1 MRGLPSFTIFLEIH
15 LSTISS
21 RKPLTLRQP
30 RLTRSLL
37 AMASAGLPLMS
48 AAQTAPAQPQTLPAI
63 QVTADAV
70 GYKAETSNPKLTAPL
85 VDTPQTITVITREV
99 LQEQGAISL
108 MEALRNTPG
117 ITLQLGENGNTSA
130 GDTFQMRGFST
141 QSSIFVDGMRD
152 LGAVSRDVF
161 NVEQIEV
168 AKGPSGADVGRGAAS
183 GYINLA
189 TKLPSLEDATSAGAA
204 IDSGNTWR
212 VNADLNRRIGDT
224 SAFRLNVM
232 GKDGGQV
239 GRKSIEK
246 QAHGIAPS
254 LAFGL
259 GTPTRVYLYSQHV
272 RQDGKPDG
280 GFPTIGLEGYLS
292 ANPLLQSA
300 PMVDRNNYY
309 GLASDFEKSSS
320 DMVTVKIEHQL
331 NPDTTLTNTS
341 RYGKSSI
348 DRILTGINTIT
359 ANPGSTPD
367 SWTISRSRQSV
378 LQENTILG
386 NTTNLLSQ
394 FAAGGFK
401 HTVSAGLELL
411 SEEQFSP
418 TRGGLGATNPA
429 TASLYHPNPNDA
441 LVGYNPALTGAWS
454 NGKTTTVAAYAFDT
468 VKLNE
473 QWQLTAGLRGERY
486 NTVSSAVSANT
497 STTNGIPLGTLVGSR
512 LEKSDNLLSWKAG
525 VVYKPAANGSV
536 YLSYATSQTPP
547 GGANFAL
554 SATAS
559 SVSNPNMDPQKTTN
573 VELGTKW
580 DLIEKKL
587 AVTAAAYRTENTN
600 ELTVQDPVLLTYSQ
614 LGKRRVQGVELGVV
628 GQVTRAWNITAGLAR
643 MSAKIVEGS
652 ASTLAGT
659 DTRWS
664 PDLTATLW
672 TSYQWNDALTVAGGM
687 RYSSEQK
694 RNVAPNAP
702 LTTAPGIPA
711 YAVADAMLRYKVS
724 KNVALQLNVYNLG
737 DRFYVSSLNNGGSR
751 VILGANRSALLSAN
765 VLF

>member
-1 MRGLPSFTIFLEIH
+1 
-15 LSTISS
+15 S
-21 RKPLTLRQP
+21 RRQPHTLRQP
-30 RLTRSLL
+30 RLAQSLL
-37 AMASAGLPLMS
+37 AMASAGMPLLS

-108 MEALRNTPG
+108 LEALRNTPG

-130 GDTFQMRGFST
+130 GDTFQMRGFAT
-141 QSSIFVDGMRD
+141 QSSIFIDGMRD

-168 AKGPSGADVGRGAAS
+168 SKGPSGADVGRGAAS

-189 TKLPSLEDATSAGAA
+189 TKLPSLEDAISAGVA
-204 IDSGNTWR
+204 IDSGDTKR
-212 VNADLNRRIGDT
+212 VNVDVNRRLGAS

-232 GKDGGQV
+232 GKDGGQI
-239 GRKSIEK
+239 GRKAIQQ
-246 QAHGIAPS
+246 QAHGIAPA

-272 RQDGKPDG
+272 RQDGRPDG
-280 GFPTIGLEGYLS
+280 GFPTIGLEGYLN
-292 ANPLLQSA
+292 ANTLLQNA
-300 PMVDRNNYY
+300 PMVERNNYY
-309 GLASDFEKSSS
+309 GLAGDFEKTRS

-331 NPDTTLTNTS
+331 SPETTLTNTS

-359 ANPGSTPD
+359 AAGSAPAT
-367 SWTISRSRQSV
+367 WTISRSRQSV

-386 NTTNLLSQ
+386 NTTNLASQ

-401 HTVSAGLELL
+401 HALSAGLELL
-411 SEEQFSP
+411 SEEQDAP

-429 TASLYHPNPNDA
+429 TASLYNPNPNDA
-441 LVGYNPALTGAWS
+441 LVGYNPALTGASS
-454 NGKTTTVAAYAFDT
+454 NGKTNTVAAYAFDT
-468 VKLNE
+468 VKVNE
-473 QWQLTAGLRGERY
+473 QWQLNVGLRGERY
-486 NTVSSAVSANT
+486 NTVSSALTAN
-497 STTNGIPLGTLVGSR
+497 SSSTNGIPLGTLIGSR
-512 LEKSDNLLSWKAG
+512 LEKSANLVSWKAG
-525 VVYKPAANGSV
+525 AVYKPAANGSI
-536 YLSYATSQTPP
+536 YLSYATSQMPP
-547 GGANFAL
+547 GSANFAL

-559 SVSNPNMDPQKTTN
+559 STSNPNMDPQKTTN
-573 VELGTKW
+573 IELGTKW
-580 DLIEKKL
+580 DLVEKKL
-587 AVTAAAYRTENTN
+587 AVTAAAYRSENRN
-600 ELTVQDPVLLTYSQ
+600 ELTAQDAVLLTYSQ
-614 LGKRRVQGVELGVV
+614 LGKRRVQGLELGLV
-628 GQVTRAWNITAGLAR
+628 GQITPAWNITAGLAK

-652 ASTLAGT
+652 ASTVAGT

-672 TSYQWNDALTVAGGM
+672 TSYKWNDALSMAGGL

-694 RNVAPNAP
+694 RNVAPGAA

-724 KNVALQLNVYNLG
+724 NNVALQLNVYNLT
-737 DRFYVSSLNNGGSR
+737 DKFYVSSLNNGGSR
-751 VILGANRSALLSAN
+751 VVLGAERFALLSAN
-765 VLF
+765 ILF